1 MPDASRIKFASFG
14 VRPLRAINSKS
25 HFPSFSKRG
34 KRKIGKHDNTKK
46 RRVMAQTDSDLFRV
60 TLLGTGAPP
69 PLLDRFGPSTLVEA
83 GREKLIFDAGR
94 GAMQRLYQL
103 DIPFADITGLFLT
116 HHHSD
121 HVVGFVD
128 LWLTGWI
135 GRPWGMRTTPLRVWG
150 PEGTKQM
157 MEHLPKAFHVD
168 IRVRSRN
175 YSPDGV
181 KLQVD
186 GVNEGMVYDRNGVRV
201 MAFEVDHGG
210 EDLPAFG
217 YRINYRGRSAVLSG
231 DTTFN
236 DNLIRHAKGTDLLV
250 HEVTAASGSAA
261 ENAAQL
267 ARISRNHTT
276 PQQAAE
282 VFVRTQPRLAVY
294 NHLLL
299 FGGAKAQDLVPMTR
313 SGYAGALEV
322 GEDLMRIDIGDQVVA
337 RRFA

>member
-1 MPDASRIKFASFG
+1 
-14 VRPLRAINSKS
+14 
-25 HFPSFSKRG
+25 
-34 KRKIGKHDNTKK
+34 
-46 RRVMAQTDSDLFRV
+46 MAQSEGDLFRV

-69 PLLDRFGPSTLVEA
+69 PLLERFGPSTLVEA

-103 DIPFADITGLFLT
+103 GIPFSEITGLFLT

-135 GRPWGMRTTPLRVWG
+135 GRPWGMRSAALRVWG
-150 PEGTKQM
+150 PQGTKQM
-157 MEHLPKAFHVD
+157 MEHLRQAFHVD

-175 YSPDGV
+175 YPPEGV
-181 KLQVD
+181 KLEAD

-217 YRINYRGRSAVLSG
+217 YRINYRRHSAVLSG

-236 DNLIRHAKGTDLLV
+236 ENLIRYAKGADLLV
-250 HEVTAASGSAA
+250 HEVTASSGSAA
-261 ENAAQL
+261 KDAIQL
-267 ARISRNHTT
+267 ARIARNHTT
-276 PQQAAE
+276 PEQAAQ
-282 VFVRTQPRLAVY
+282 VFARAQPRLAVY

-299 FGGAKAQDLVPMTR
+299 FGGAAPGDLIPMTR
-313 SGYAGALEV
+313 SGGYSGALAV
-322 GEDLMRIDIGDQVVA
+322 GEDLMGIDIGDQINLS
-337 RRFA
+337 RFEASR